1 MDNTGVGGVQIDL
14 FLGKGFTDGAL
25 MGHSPSESSCRV
37 SVLHFLRG
45 HFLRGLFV
53 WLVCGRGKSRR
64 VGALSNHRIE
74 GSND

>member
-37 SVLHFLRG
+37 SVM

>member
-37 SVLHFLRG
+37 PLCIFCG
-45 HFLRGLFV
+45 GLLFG
-53 WLVCGRGKSRR
+53 WC
-64 VGALSNHRIE
+64 VGEVSQGEWEHSATI
-74 GSND
+74 G